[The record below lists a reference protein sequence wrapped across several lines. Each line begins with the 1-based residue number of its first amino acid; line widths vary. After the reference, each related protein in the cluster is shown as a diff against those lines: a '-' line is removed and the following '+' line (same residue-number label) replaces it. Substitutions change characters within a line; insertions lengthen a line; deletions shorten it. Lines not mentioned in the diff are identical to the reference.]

1 MIVGYIH
8 FMQVEKISDSL
19 HRLTFSNGDEVV
31 LIGTAHVSSG
41 SVELVQE
48 TIEKENPDRICI
60 ELDNSRMKSKSEGS
74 SWKDM
79 DIRKV
84 IRDGKGFFLLA
95 NTALASFQ
103 KRMGNQTGITP
114 GDEILKAASIAKE
127 KNIPLSLCDREIQT
141 TFKRAWAKS
150 SIWNKCKLLATLI
163 SAAFSNETL
172 TEEELEELKK
182 QDTLESMMNEIA
194 KELPT
199 VKEVLIDE
207 RDRYLATSVYQAEG
221 KKKVVVI
228 GAGHT
233 NGIIKTLGKL
243 ESGEIGTDINEI
255 NSIPKAKPWGKIASY
270 IIPSL
275 IILLVIL
282 GIVNTGWDQGIRMFL
297 YWMAAC
303 ALSTGIFS
311 ILALAHPL
319 NILLSA
325 VTAPFFALNP
335 VLGIGMLA
343 GVLEATFRK
352 PKVRDFEG
360 INDDATSLKG
370 WYKNRILHALLVF
383 LLSSIGSMIGTFIA
397 FPMLISH
404 L

>member
-1 MIVGYIH
+1 MH
-8 FMQVEKISDSL
+8 VEKISDSL
-19 HRLTFSNGDEVV
+19 HRLTFSNGDEII

-60 ELDNSRMKSKSEGS
+60 ELDGSRMKSKSEGN

-84 IRDGKGFFLLA
+84 IREGKGFFLLA

-103 KRMGNQTGITP
+103 KRMGSQTGITP
-114 GDEILKAASIAKE
+114 GDEILKAAAIAKE
-127 KNIPLSLCDREIQT
+127 RNIPLSLCDREIQT

-150 SIWNKCKLLATLI
+150 GLWNKCKLLATLV

-207 RDRYLATSVYQAEG
+207 RDRYLATSVYLAEG

-233 NGIIKTLGKL
+233 NGIIKTLEKL
-243 ESGEIGTDINEI
+243 EKGEIDTDIGEI
-255 NSIPKAKPWGKIASY
+255 NSIPKAKPWGRIASY
-270 IIPSL
+270 VIPTL
-275 IILLVIL
+275 IILLVVL
-282 GIVNTGWDQGIRMFL
+282 GIITTGWDQGIKMFL

-303 ALSTGIFS
+303 AISTGVFS
-311 ILALAHPL
+311 IVALANPL
-319 NILLSA
+319 NIIISA

-335 VLGIGMLA
+335 VLGVGMLS

-352 PKVRDFEG
+352 PKVRDFER
-360 INDDATSLKG
+360 INDDAASLKG
-370 WYKNRILHALLVF
+370 WYANRILHALLVF
-383 LLSSIGSMIGTFIA
+383 LLSSVGSMIGTFVA
-397 FPMLISH
+397 FPMLIAH